1 MSRINNLR
9 VDTYRITESESVDL
23 VTYEDD
29 VGSTKVIAEGEIY
42 YSVMNNIAVMSVMD
56 DITIEIWNEN
66 LEKGIENFL
75 FTDYKSVSLYWG
87 DIEVINLITEE
98 DE

>member
-9 VDTYRITESESVDL
+9 VDTYRITEATSVNL
-23 VTYEDD
+23 ISYEDD
-29 VGSTKVIAEGEIY
+29 LGSTKVMMEGEIY

-56 DITIEIWNEN
+56 DMTIEIWNEN
-66 LEKGIENFL
+66 LEKDIENFL
-75 FTDYKSVSLYWG
+75 FTDYESVSLYWG
-87 DIEVINLITEE
+87 DIEVINLITEK